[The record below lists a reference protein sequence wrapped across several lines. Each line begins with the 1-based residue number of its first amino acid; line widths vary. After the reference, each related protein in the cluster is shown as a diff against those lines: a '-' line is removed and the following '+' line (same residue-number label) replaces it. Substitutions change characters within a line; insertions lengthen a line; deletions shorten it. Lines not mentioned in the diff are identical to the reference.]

1 MHDLGTGNLRPILL
15 RCKKTQPAK
24 YRQPSQKEIPLDDES
39 SQFSKKTRII
49 VMIVAALAIAA
60 IHIIYIRPRYGDSI
74 PIILFQFFPLYF
86 LWRILFGAKK
96 EPPKKAPEKPL
107 SKKARKNIRREQER
121 QQAR

>member
-1 MHDLGTGNLRPILL
+1 MQVYGHN
-15 RCKKTQPAK
+15 
-24 YRQPSQKEIPLDDES
+24 RQNTRTTQKEKPLDDES

-49 VMIVAALAIAA
+49 IMIVAALAIAA

-74 PIILFQFFPLYF
+74 PMILFQFFPLYF

-96 EPPKKAPEKPL
+96 EPQKKTPEKPL

-121 QQAR
+121 QQTR

>member
-1 MHDLGTGNLRPILL
+1 M
-15 RCKKTQPAK
+15 
-24 YRQPSQKEIPLDDES
+24 DDES

-74 PIILFQFFPLYF
+74 PMILFQFFPLYF